1 MKQSKP
7 LFLQHPKSSLLEPW
21 LFKKAECCPRG
32 DTVLPPC
39 VLKVPGL
46 LDLKAW
52 GRPIC
57 SVKGSNGVL
66 DALSLENVSQN
77 LLQVFTTSIH
87 ALQNENLQGL
97 GFLKCSKRMTGV
109 HFLEIHFSP
118 VEKFLIST
126 YQNHVKTHFRL
137 KTNCKVFKINFFKR
151 VKWMAFRNEWKRK
164 EDFRP
169 GPGTD
174 IQNRWECPSRCPPG
188 EEVWDQWQSCA
199 CPAGQWWGKEQT
211 EQAPCCERRKGLQNP
226 DIIQRGWQRCFICP
240 PVLLRMHLKG
250 WIWEHQC
257 SMK

>member
-32 DTVLPPC
+32 DTCAKCPWA
-39 VLKVPGL
+39 PGSQ
-46 LDLKAW
+46 
-52 GRPIC
+52 GRLIC
-57 SVKGSNGVL
+57 SVKGSTGAL
-66 DALSLENVSQN
+66 DVLSLENVSQS

-151 VKWMAFRNEWKRK
+151 VK
-164 EDFRP
+164 
-169 GPGTD
+169 
-174 IQNRWECPSRCPPG
+174 
-188 EEVWDQWQSCA
+188 
-199 CPAGQWWGKEQT
+199 
-211 EQAPCCERRKGLQNP
+211 
-226 DIIQRGWQRCFICP
+226 
-240 PVLLRMHLKG
+240 
-250 WIWEHQC
+250 
-257 SMK
+257 